1 MSQIVNIV
9 VEGAKDAY
17 FIHEFI
23 KRRFDHVVDQAVPL
37 PGKALSYNN
46 AEPMEFVH
54 RHKDG
59 SYYRICINN
68 GYGNEGALKKFIED
82 SDSTRDLVCTAVIFD
97 ADTTGDTVN
106 SGFVNR
112 RKYIEDKTSELQKQ
126 LLSNNLPVAKD
137 IAIYLFPNNSD
148 DGDLETVMKGMA
160 LPMHRPFFVV
170 CWWVLQCLLSAF
182 SYLRLSNKSM
192 IYDYVEAMYEKTNKV
207 ARVKDKQGYNKN
219 LKAEGLWDWHAQS
232 LNPLVAFFDSLFD
245 AY

>member
-17 FIHEFI
+17 FIHEFL
-23 KRRFDHVVDQAVPL
+23 KRRFGHIVDQAVP
-37 PGKALSYNN
+37 PPQKALSYNN
-46 AEPMEFVH
+46 GEPMEFVH
-54 RHKDG
+54 RHKGG

-68 GYGNEGALKKFIED
+68 GYDNEGALKRFMED
-82 SDSTRDLVCTAVIFD
+82 SDSTRELVCTAVVFD
-97 ADTTGDTVN
+97 ADTTGVTAD
-106 SGFVNR
+106 SGFAKR
-112 RKYIEDKTSELQKQ
+112 RKFIDGQTSALQKQ
-126 LLSNNLPVAKD
+126 LASNNLPATKN

-148 DGDLETVMKGMA
+148 DGDLESVMKGMA
-160 LPMHRPFFVV
+160 LPMHRPFFTV
-170 CWWVLQCLLSAF
+170 CWRALQCLLSAF

-219 LKAEGLWDWHAQS
+219 FKAEGLWNWNSQS
-232 LNPLVAFFDSLFD
+232 LAPLVSFFDSLFA